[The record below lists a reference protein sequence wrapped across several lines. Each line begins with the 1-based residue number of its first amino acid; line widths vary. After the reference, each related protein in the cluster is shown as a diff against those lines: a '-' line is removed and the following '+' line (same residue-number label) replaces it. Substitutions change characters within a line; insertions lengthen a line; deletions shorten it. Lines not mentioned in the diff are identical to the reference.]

1 MLTGGINGFYQI
13 VQELMKNVR
22 IFITTS
28 RARSKIL
35 SELDAAQRDP
45 DQRGAI
51 GGDAHLTIFYRCL
64 DIAA

>member
-35 SELDAAQRDP
+35 SELGAASCSFVLP
-45 DQRGAI
+45 FSLVEMLI
-51 GGDAHLTIFYRCL
+51 
-64 DIAA
+64 